1 MRREWIHRALILGL
15 GLAAAP
21 TIARGQVPQPLVP
34 DINQRSGL
42 LQRATPIDP
51 VLPPD
56 PNRDN
61 WYNIRWADGPA
72 DVLHVNRP
80 KKQGFYGLYWHSKC
94 TATVAPYFFGSPG
107 GSIEPECRRSHPI
120 MRLYH
125 GFVHPLKPVGM
136 YYDQGAYVP
145 ILDTDP
151 LVPGPGPSPFWFPF
165 YLRNPR
171 GG

>member
-1 MRREWIHRALILGL
+1 MRSEWIHPALILGL

-34 DINQRSGL
+34 NIQQRSGL
-42 LQRATPIDP
+42 LQRVTPVP
-51 VLPPD
+51 QLLPPD
-56 PNRDN
+56 RERDD
-61 WYNIRWADGPA
+61 WQGLRWADGPP
-72 DVLHVNRP
+72 DTTHPNRP

-94 TATVAPYFFGSPG
+94 TATVTPYFYGSPG
-107 GSIEPECRRSHPI
+107 GSIDPNCRRAHPAL
-120 MRLYH
+120 RVWEGL
-125 GFVHPLKPVGM
+125 VHPLRPVGM

-145 ILDTDP
+145 ILDLDP